1 MAEAFSS
8 TALLREG
15 QRVLTLLEPCTTC
28 FKATPP
34 HAPRPSVFCLLFFM
48 HGLRTGRAGSSS
60 RNTYLQLQGHMP
72 AAQGKPAGSCCKSLN
87 ERVTNDTDLLTNI
100 TSCVPPGRRRGS
112 PWSVGCK
119 KTGGNPSKYQGS
131 YCAVRLLQEQAKAL
145 QKHSLDPLTLDHSH
159 LIPLA
164 AVASP

>member
-1 MAEAFSS
+1 
-8 TALLREG
+8 
-15 QRVLTLLEPCTTC
+15 
-28 FKATPP
+28 
-34 HAPRPSVFCLLFFM
+34 M

-60 RNTYLQLQGHMP
+60 RNTYLQLQGHVP

-131 YCAVRLLQEQAKAL
+131 YCAVRLLQEQVKAL
-145 QKHSLDPLTLDHSH
+145 QKHSLDPLTHPISSCCFPM
-159 LIPLA
+159 IKVSIINVNAPLSRPLMLRHTSFTISSFQEI
-164 AVASP
+164 VHY